1 MPQPEFDYQKTRASI
16 SLHYGIELDDTSI
29 TILSVLSAAQKKHF
43 TEQQKILESAAEKI
57 SISTKSLEPHHQ
69 KPGWQAFWFGMGK
82 FGLALIFATSV
93 LTGVYFYN
101 EANKQEQDKLP
112 AELQWYK
119 GYYQAI
125 QTRNKKAIIDF
136 LKNNPMPGEH

>member
-1 MPQPEFDYQKTRASI
+1 MPQPVFDYQRTRASI
-16 SLHYGIELDDTSI
+16 FLQYGIELDDTSI

-43 TEQQKILESAAEKI
+43 TEQQKILEAAAEKI
-57 SISTKSLEPHHQ
+57 SVSTKSLEPHQQ

-82 FGLALIFATSV
+82 FGLALIFAISV
-93 LTGVYFYN
+93 LTGVYCYN

-119 GYYQAI
+119 GYYQAT

-136 LKNNPMPGEH
+136 LKNNPRP

>member
-1 MPQPEFDYQKTRASI
+1 MQQPGFDYQKTRASI

-43 TEQQKILESAAEKI
+43 TEQQNILESAAEKI
-57 SISTKSLEPHHQ
+57 SISTKSLELHQ
-69 KPGWQAFWFGMGK
+69 QRPGWQAFWFGMGK
-82 FGLALIFATSV
+82 FGLAAIFATSV

-119 GYYQAI
+119 GYYQAT
-125 QTRNKKAIIDF
+125 QTGSRKVTIDF
-136 LKNNPMPGEH
+136 LKNNPRP

>member
-1 MPQPEFDYQKTRASI
+1 MTQPGFDYQKTRASI

-29 TILSVLSAAQKKHF
+29 TIMAVLLAAQQKQF
-43 TEQQKILESAAEKI
+43 IEQQKILESAAKKI
-57 SISTKSLEPHHQ
+57 SISTKSLEPHQQ

-82 FGLALIFATSV
+82 FGLALIFATTV

-101 EANKQEQDKLP
+101 EASKQEQDKLP

-119 GYYQAI
+119 GYYQVN
-125 QTRNKKAIIDF
+125 QFRNKKATIDY
-136 LKNNPMPGEH
+136 LKNNPRP

>member
-1 MPQPEFDYQKTRASI
+1 MQQPGFDYQKTRASI

-43 TEQQKILESAAEKI
+43 TEQQNILESAAEKI
-57 SISTKSLEPHHQ
+57 SISTKSLELHQ
-69 KPGWQAFWFGMGK
+69 QRPGWQAFWFGMGK
-82 FGLALIFATSV
+82 FGLAAIFATSV

-101 EANKQEQDKLP
+101 EANKQEQAKLP

-119 GYYQAI
+119 GYYQAT
-125 QTRNKKAIIDF
+125 QTGNRKVTIDF
-136 LKNNPMPGEH
+136 LKNNPRP